1 MQAMKRQEDDDEFYS
16 LSFKPDRPSLM
27 SKGLKDSREMFSN
40 PKGIKIALK
49 RVADGRQLR
58 AEIKK
63 TQLRPYIP

>member
-1 MQAMKRQEDDDEFYS
+1 
-16 LSFKPDRPSLM
+16 M

-40 PKGIKIALK
+40 PKGIEIALK